1 VVSRIPWRVQ
11 LACLATWPVAYKLA
25 KFANLWITNS
35 LLMRCNIAHL
45 ITSCNTWIIAN
56 CMAHWAWL
64 SLPCKLQL
72 EACESQGRW
81 SHRLVFGLWLL
92 RLHHLLFHS
101 RLRTTVYSIPM
112 VSLWPHFSPLGR
124 IDDRGGWSVGG
135 TNVACSPLIWIRF
148 PWFQQLIANF
158 KQIQKSDFTVFRKV
172 SGDTMFSKRFA
183 PV

>member
-1 VVSRIPWRVQ
+1 MSRIPWRVQ

-56 CMAHWAWL
+56 CIAHWAWL

-92 RLHHLLFHS
+92 RLHRLLFHS
-101 RLRTTVYSIPM
+101 RLRTTVTSFRYDESMIEE
-112 VSLWPHFSPLGR
+112 
-124 IDDRGGWSVGG
+124 VGQL
-135 TNVACSPLIWIRF
+135 VARMKRVHLEIWIRF

-172 SGDTMFSKRFA
+172 PGDTMFYKRFA